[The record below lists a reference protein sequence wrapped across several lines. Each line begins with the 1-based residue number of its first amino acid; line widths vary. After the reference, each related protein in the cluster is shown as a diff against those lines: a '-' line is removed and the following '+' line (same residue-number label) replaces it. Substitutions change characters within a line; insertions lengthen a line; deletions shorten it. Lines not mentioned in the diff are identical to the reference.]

1 MVTSTWA
8 TKYLIA
14 QMVTIQISALPDV
27 MLFPDVRL
35 SISVSYSTPRFADSP
50 STDFPTDFE
59 RDPVV
64 DACSEKCIN
73 PSAFANLKCAYWG
86 NPLIAGSA
94 VVEGQWRRQFHAV
107 IAGSNAYVNSTVL
120 LDTAYQ
126 NDFINDVAIEAP
138 LDCQGT
144 DTFMGYVLFED
155 TPFDVRLC
163 AAACTART
171 KYNRSQNNPRACNF
185 WNTYILLQEGVA
197 QGQYCSL

>member
-1 MVTSTWA
+1 MRSLTDLMVTT
-8 TKYLIA
+8 LIFVPLDA
-14 QMVTIQISALPDV
+14 MHCLDV
-27 MLFPDVRL
+27 PPLTFVCHK
-35 SISVSYSTPRFADSP
+35 VSPICLTNTNELAV
-50 STDFPTDFE
+50 DFE

-64 DACSEKCIN
+64 DACSDKCQN

-86 NPLIAGSA
+86 NPLTAKSA
-94 VVEGQWRRQFHAV
+94 VVEGQWRRQFHTV
-107 IAGSNAYVNSTVL
+107 IAGSNAYVNSTIL
-120 LDTAYQ
+120 LDNAYQ
-126 NDFINDVAIEAP
+126 NDYINDAAIEAP
-138 LDCQGT
+138 LDCTGK
-144 DTFMGYVLFED
+144 DTFMGFVLFED